1 MYRLVFDVVLHT
13 HYIDIIHMAM
23 TKKKEFTKRR
33 QGKKTERMSFALVK
47 TLAFRKSVK
56 QGGIGTNSPKLY
68 IGGFIRDMNKGNA
81 LVLIELA
88 HIVSLISLV
97 ARA

>member
-1 MYRLVFDVVLHT
+1 M
-13 HYIDIIHMAM
+13 DIIHMAM

-47 TLAFRKSVK
+47 TLAFRRSVIE